1 MSTADDRARG
11 LMVGI
16 AAGNLLGVPIEG
28 RSKDDVRERFP
39 DGVRD
44 ITARPGY
51 PDDDD
56 LAQSLIIAEAAEEG
70 PLDVEDLGHR
80 FWEWG

>member
-1 MSTADDRARG
+1 MSAADDRARG
-11 LMVGI
+11 LMLGT
-16 AAGNLLGVPIEG
+16 AAGNLLGITIEG
-28 RSKDDVRERFP
+28 RMKADVRGLFP

-56 LAQSLIIAEAAEEG
+56 LAQSIIIAEAAEEG
-70 PLDVEDLGHR
+70 PLNVEDLGHR
-80 FWEWG
+80 FWE